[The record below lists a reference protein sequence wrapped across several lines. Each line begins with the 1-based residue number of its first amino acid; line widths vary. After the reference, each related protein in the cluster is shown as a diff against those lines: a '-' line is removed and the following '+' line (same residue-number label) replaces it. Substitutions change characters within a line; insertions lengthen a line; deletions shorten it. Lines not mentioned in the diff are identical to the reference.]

1 MNRRK
6 FFSELENEI
15 TALIVRRSIEQDSDD
30 SLIYNNEQIGYVF
43 FKTSL
48 EEKYDREFFV
58 ILEEISVEVVN
69 QLGEPYKRI
78 NEEINE
84 IMFNKLYKKL

>member
-6 FFSELENEI
+6 FFSDLENEI
-15 TALIVRRSIEQDSDD
+15 TDLTVRRSIEEDKDND
-30 SLIYNNEQIGYVF
+30 LIFKGEQIGYVY
-43 FKTSL
+43 FKTSTDDTYRD
-48 EEKYDREFFV
+48 EV
-58 ILEEISVEVVN
+58 QVTLEEITVEVVN
-69 QLGEPYKRI
+69 QLGEPHKRI